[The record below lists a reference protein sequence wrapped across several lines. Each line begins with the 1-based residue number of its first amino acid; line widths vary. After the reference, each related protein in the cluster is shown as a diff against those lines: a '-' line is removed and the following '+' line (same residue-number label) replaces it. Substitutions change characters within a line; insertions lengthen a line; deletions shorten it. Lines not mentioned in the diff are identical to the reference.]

1 VTPEAHFPIATEA
14 DMVVARQK
22 GREMAQSLGF
32 PVSEQA
38 LIATAISELTRNMLK
53 YAGRGE
59 LALAVEHD
67 GGRRAIVVVAA
78 DQGPGIVD
86 PERALQDGYSS
97 GDGLGLGLPGTRR
110 IMDEFELATEL
121 GKGTRITAKKWIR

>member
-1 VTPEAHFPIATEA
+1 
-14 DMVVARQK
+14 MVVARQK

-38 LIATAISELTRNMLK
+38 LIATAISELTRNILK

-59 LALAVEHD
+59 LALGVEHEP
-67 GGRRAIVVVAA
+67 GRRGLVVTAA
-78 DQGPGIVD
+78 DRGPGIAD
-86 PERALQDGYSS
+86 PEQALQDGFSS
-97 GDGLGLGLPGTRR
+97 ADGLGLGLPGTRR
-110 IMDEFELATEL
+110 IMDDFELSTEV